1 MEILIYHPSLR
12 IPTEVDKEAMLVE
25 SLGYS
30 GMVMPDHLY
39 VLDFQT
45 GSPLPYPH
53 PLAVLS
59 AAAAVTKRIKLLSL
73 VSNNLARGPV
83 ELAHQ
88 TATLANLAPGRV
100 ELAIGA
106 GWFAEEHI
114 SAGVK
119 FPTGGERIERLTETV
134 AICRALFANAQ
145 VQHDGNY
152 YKVNIPIGGF
162 TPVSSN
168 IPILVGAAAPRM
180 IRAAAQIADRVDL
193 QPNALSG
200 GGADL
205 NAYNS
210 YTFELL
216 AAGVEQV
223 QKAAQAVG
231 RKVKVSASPFVLSTT
246 SETEADLARKSMA
259 DFVGLPLNVIEDSF
273 GTLIGTFD
281 QIREKVKRY
290 TTAGCDR
297 IHLQALNP
305 EAAEQLAPM
314 LSEFLTL

>member
-1 MEILIYHPSLR
+1 M
-12 IPTEVDKEAMLVE
+12 
-25 SLGYS
+25 
-30 GMVMPDHLY
+30 
-39 VLDFQT
+39 
-45 GSPLPYPH
+45 
-53 PLAVLS
+53 
-59 AAAAVTKRIKLLSL
+59 
-73 VSNNLARGPV
+73 
-83 ELAHQ
+83 
-88 TATLANLAPGRV
+88 
-100 ELAIGA
+100 
-106 GWFAEEHI
+106 
-114 SAGVK
+114 K